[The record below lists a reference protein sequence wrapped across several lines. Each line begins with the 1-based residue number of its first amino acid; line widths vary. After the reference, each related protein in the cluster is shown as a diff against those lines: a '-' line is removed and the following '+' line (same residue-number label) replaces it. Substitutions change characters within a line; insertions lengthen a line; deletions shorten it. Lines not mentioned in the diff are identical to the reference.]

1 MCPPSLSV
9 PPPATVLAPLLAT
22 LLATLLACAPAGAAD
37 SVRSLPSFIA
47 INSKGPI
54 SITVTVGQAQSVTV
68 SGSDAFV
75 AQLRTEVVQN
85 ELNLTLPEQRNAQ
98 VASGAPHVTITMP
111 SLSRL
116 KVEGAGETIV
126 NRVAGERLDI
136 SYLGAG
142 HLVANG
148 KVKLLRLAAKGVG
161 EVDTHALQAERVD
174 VNFKGVGA
182 VSVYAHDTLNAIARG
197 MGSLSY
203 YGHPRVINKSVQGL
217 GSVSA
222 GD

>member
-1 MCPPSLSV
+1 MCRLSLSV
-9 PPPATVLAPLLAT
+9 PLLAAVLAPLS
-22 LLATLLACAPAGAAD
+22 LLPAPAGAAD
-37 SVRSLPSFIA
+37 SVRQLAPFIA
-47 INSKGPI
+47 INCKGPI
-54 SITVTVGQAQSVTV
+54 SITVNVGQPQAVTV
-68 SGSDAFV
+68 SGSDHAV
-75 AQLRTEVVQN
+75 SQLRTEVVQN
-85 ELNLTLPEQRNAQ
+85 ELTISLPEPHNAS
-98 VASGAPHVTITMP
+98 VGKGTPHVAINLP
-111 SLSRL
+111 SLSRV
-116 KVEGAGETIV
+116 KVEGAGETIL
-126 NRVAGERLDI
+126 NRVAGERLDV

-161 EVDTHALQAERVD
+161 EVDTHALRAERVD
-174 VNFKGVGA
+174 VNFEGVGA

-203 YGHPRVINKSVQGL
+203 YGHPRVINKSVQGI

>member
-1 MCPPSLSV
+1 MCRLFRSAPW
-9 PPPATVLAPLLAT
+9 LAALLAS
-22 LLATLLACAPAGAAD
+22 LLLPAPAGAAD
-37 SVRSLPSFIA
+37 SVRSLPPFIA
-47 INSKGPI
+47 INCKGPI
-54 SITVTVGQAQSVTV
+54 SITVNVGQAQSVTV

-75 AQLRTEVVQN
+75 AQLKTEVVQN
-85 ELNLTLPEQRNAQ
+85 ELTITLPQQHKVSATG
-98 VASGAPHVTITMP
+98 GAAHVSITLP

-116 KVEGAGETIV
+116 KVEGAGETIL

-142 HLVANG
+142 HLAANG

-174 VNFKGVGA
+174 VNFEGVGA
-182 VSVYAHDTLNAIARG
+182 VSVYARDTLNAIARG

-203 YGHPRVINKSVQGL
+203 YGHPRVINKSVQGI

>member
-1 MCPPSLSV
+1 MCRLSLSV
-9 PPPATVLAPLLAT
+9 PLLATVLVPLS
-22 LLATLLACAPAGAAD
+22 LLPAAAGAAD
-37 SVRSLPSFIA
+37 SVRKVAPFIA

-54 SITVTVGQAQSVTV
+54 SITVNVGQPQSVTV
-68 SGSDAFV
+68 SGSDDFV
-75 AQLRTEVVQN
+75 SQLRTEVVQN
-85 ELNLTLPEQRNAQ
+85 ELNLTLPERHGGQ
-98 VASGAPHVTITMP
+98 VSGNPHVTINLP
-111 SLSRL
+111 SLSRV
-116 KVEGAGETIV
+116 KVEGAGETIL
-126 NRVAGERLDI
+126 NRVAGERIDI

>member
-1 MCPPSLSV
+1 MCRLSLSV
-9 PPPATVLAPLLAT
+9 PLLATVLVPLS
-22 LLATLLACAPAGAAD
+22 LLPAPAGAAD
-37 SVRSLPSFIA
+37 SVRRLAPFIA
-47 INSKGPI
+47 INCKGPI
-54 SITVTVGQAQSVTV
+54 SITVNVGQPQSVTV
-68 SGSDAFV
+68 SGSDDFV
-75 AQLRTEVVQN
+75 SQLKTEVVQN
-85 ELNLTLPEQRNAQ
+85 ELTISLPERHGGQ
-98 VASGAPHVTITMP
+98 ASSGHPHVAINLP

-126 NRVAGERLDI
+126 NRVAGERLDV

-174 VNFKGVGA
+174 VNFEGVGA
-182 VSVYAHDTLNAIARG
+182 VSVYARDTLNAIARG

-203 YGHPRVINKSVQGL
+203 YGHPRVINKSVQGI